1 MTIIEYLK
9 TLKSTSQVTILLRKD
24 TKLNLIAATSAD
36 ILLQSKKEGFRKLK
50 VVSVDEFKHSIQ
62 VIVEE

>member
-24 TKLNLIAATSAD
+24 EKLNLIAATSAE

-62 VIVEE
+62 VIVE